1 MAGFGRTQLSVSI
14 GRVNSARACQKSTG
28 ASFSSVLRAPA
39 AAGMLLS
46 GTAVAADHDIQAVSD
61 FTSISSNNNVH
72 DITSRKMSGTSAI
85 NVFDKFVVGSSH
97 TVNLQVPDSAS
108 KLVNIV
114 RGSEAPAVHG
124 IMNSYKNGS
133 LGGDVVF
140 ASSAGF
146 LVGESGVVN
155 VGSLAIK
162 TPTDAEISGLIS
174 GTDAVDAKIT
184 DLLNDSFSVSSS
196 GTVRIKGKIN
206 TASGLDINA
215 NTIQVDSSGIVISGR
230 AAQASAVALTAVNV
244 DDLTIPTELNV
255 DGGVITLMASSSAT
269 GAIDLSGDL
278 YADGGFTI
286 MADNI
291 DVNAG
296 ATLDSRDSNSA
307 SAAGTIAFKGKTDQT
322 TTTLK
327 LSASGKTV
335 VVESATASSPEQ
347 VAEGITV
354 IGNTTVAGSA
364 TVTADTF
371 KTRANSSLDL
381 SGSLTVTADSKAN
394 VSGTL
399 AAESGI
405 TITAK
410 DIDLNAGSTLD
421 TRNSDD
427 SARGD
432 ITLTASVTKAIGF
445 GKADSDTNIDLGGQV
460 YARNVTV
467 EAKSIANSSFYEEP
481 GASMGIL
488 AAGSFVGASFYL
500 MEAEADA
507 TVNVNSSANIQA
519 SGNVSLQSEAHAL
532 TEASS
537 IVIGE
542 ALPASLPAIY
552 ASSDAT
558 STTHVKSGATI
569 EAEGNLEVSAHNEAY
584 ISASALD
591 IIAEDD
597 NKVVIAAAVAESDV
611 DARAIIDSGVT
622 LDADNLVLAAENQN
636 YYYVS
641 ASAYGLTNTQYGIA
655 IAVGDFNT
663 NTTAELGSSL
673 GTDNDK
679 VGNVTITSLNRTLNQ
694 RVHSGVTV
702 GSSLLFRT
710 VGSKA
715 VQGLSALQSGV
726 SNYTRQFLKGSGQSV
741 DTDDSGKV
749 SFKGGLSFSLNLSD
763 HDAYSYLGN
772 NVSGQTD
779 APNINATGNVLLASQ
794 VDVGSD
800 NEKMAGGYGA
810 GSLGGDQ
817 GGYRTSAE
825 TAVTAPEEGSAGAGQ
840 SAASDTSLAMALNFA
855 INDSDAVAEVGEST
869 RIKAANLG
877 IVAGQYMPIVST
889 YDKWDTIADV
899 LGKFNGIGGLQNNLL
914 TTFANAGA
922 AADKEAYG
930 GSLNVV
936 WNDMDTKAWIG
947 DNAEVTTT
955 GTGSWNASRELKAN
969 SKVTSLLG
977 DYSVFK
983 DINYS
988 FSFDNSIEVSAYN
1001 LMETANLAG
1010 NIGSLGILP
1019 NGNGTN
1025 KQGKAV
1031 GASITYVQQSGQAVA
1046 GIGKATVTATGDVDI
1061 YAETDERHVL
1071 VTPSSGMGKGLGFN
1085 GVLGF
1090 LNSEVLTHASLHND
1104 AQLSAGDLVIV
1115 AEHEF
1120 GNWAAAGAVNWS
1132 DESAVGIA
1140 IAANV
1145 SQGDTKAFIGDNSSE
1160 YDKVKFQDG
1169 SNSNTTRPAPTSP
1182 TAPAP
1187 TKGIIANSVSVRGR
1201 SSGTNGSIAVAG
1213 ALTTEPSNEP
1223 GIGQRFENWYNG
1235 LSSKVAANYTGANS
1249 SNGDSSIGQSA
1260 DNGGNDDSN
1269 ANSGQSSAEVSSAQ
1283 TGLTGA
1289 GSFTVSV
1296 NNMDAK
1302 AIIDGASISGHAN
1315 GNSYNDVDVE
1325 VQALE
1330 KVISASASGSAALS
1344 MLGTQSPANQN
1355 TIAGAIA
1362 YQISFND
1369 ALAWIKN
1376 TTINYADDVVVQAL
1390 HGGELTSVALAL

>member
-46 GTAVAADHDIQAVSD
+46 GTAVATDHDIQAVSD
-61 FTSISSNNNVH
+61 FTAISSNNNIH

-124 IMNSYKNGS
+124 IMNSYQNGS

-162 TPTDAEISGLIS
+162 TPTDNDITGLIS
-174 GTDAVDAKIT
+174 GSDVVDAKIT

-196 GTVRIKGKIN
+196 GTVRIQGKVN

-215 NTIQVDSSGIVISGR
+215 NTIQVDSGGIVISGR

-255 DGGVITLMASSSAT
+255 DGGVITLKASSSAA

-296 ATLDSRDSNSA
+296 ATLDSRDANSA
-307 SAAGTIAFKGKTDQT
+307 SAAGTIAFTGKDQAA
-322 TTTLK
+322 TTLN
-327 LSASGKTV
+327 LSAAGKAV
-335 VVESATASSPEQ
+335 VVESATAASPEQ
-347 VAEGITV
+347 AADGITL

-364 TVTADTF
+364 TITADTF
-371 KTRANSSLDL
+371 KTAANSTVDL
-381 SGSLTVTADSKAN
+381 SGSLTVTADSKAD
-394 VSGTL
+394 VSGIL

-432 ITLTASVTKAIGF
+432 VTLTASVTKEIGF
-445 GKADSDTNIDLGGQV
+445 GKADSDTSIDLGGQV
-460 YARNVTV
+460 YAKDVTV
-467 EAKSIANSSFYEEP
+467 KAKSIANSTFYEEP
-481 GASMGIL
+481 GTAMGIL
-488 AAGSFVGASFYL
+488 AAGAFVGASFYM

-507 TVNVNSSANIQA
+507 TVNVNNSANIQA

-542 ALPASLPAIY
+542 TFPASLPAIY
-552 ASSDAT
+552 ASSDAN

-597 NKVVIAAAVAESDV
+597 NTVVIAAAVAESDV

-726 SNYTRQFLKGSGQSV
+726 SNYTQQFLKGSGQSV

-772 NVSGQTD
+772 NVSGQT
-779 APNINATGNVLLASQ
+779 G
-794 VDVGSD
+794 
-800 NEKMAGGYGA
+800 
-810 GSLGGDQ
+810 
-817 GGYRTSAE
+817 
-825 TAVTAPEEGSAGAGQ
+825 
-840 SAASDTSLAMALNFA
+840 
-855 INDSDAVAEVGEST
+855 
-869 RIKAANLG
+869 
-877 IVAGQYMPIVST
+877 
-889 YDKWDTIADV
+889 
-899 LGKFNGIGGLQNNLL
+899 
-914 TTFANAGA
+914 
-922 AADKEAYG
+922 
-930 GSLNVV
+930 
-936 WNDMDTKAWIG
+936 
-947 DNAEVTTT
+947 
-955 GTGSWNASRELKAN
+955 
-969 SKVTSLLG
+969 
-977 DYSVFK
+977 
-983 DINYS
+983 
-988 FSFDNSIEVSAYN
+988 
-1001 LMETANLAG
+1001 
-1010 NIGSLGILP
+1010 
-1019 NGNGTN
+1019 
-1025 KQGKAV
+1025 
-1031 GASITYVQQSGQAVA
+1031 
-1046 GIGKATVTATGDVDI
+1046 
-1061 YAETDERHVL
+1061 
-1071 VTPSSGMGKGLGFN
+1071 
-1085 GVLGF
+1085 
-1090 LNSEVLTHASLHND
+1090 
-1104 AQLSAGDLVIV
+1104 
-1115 AEHEF
+1115 
-1120 GNWAAAGAVNWS
+1120 
-1132 DESAVGIA
+1132 
-1140 IAANV
+1140 
-1145 SQGDTKAFIGDNSSE
+1145 
-1160 YDKVKFQDG
+1160 
-1169 SNSNTTRPAPTSP
+1169 
-1182 TAPAP
+1182 
-1187 TKGIIANSVSVRGR
+1187 
-1201 SSGTNGSIAVAG
+1201 
-1213 ALTTEPSNEP
+1213 
-1223 GIGQRFENWYNG
+1223 
-1235 LSSKVAANYTGANS
+1235 
-1249 SNGDSSIGQSA
+1249 
-1260 DNGGNDDSN
+1260 
-1269 ANSGQSSAEVSSAQ
+1269 
-1283 TGLTGA
+1283 
-1289 GSFTVSV
+1289 
-1296 NNMDAK
+1296 
-1302 AIIDGASISGHAN
+1302 
-1315 GNSYNDVDVE
+1315 
-1325 VQALE
+1325 
-1330 KVISASASGSAALS
+1330 
-1344 MLGTQSPANQN
+1344 
-1355 TIAGAIA
+1355 
-1362 YQISFND
+1362 
-1369 ALAWIKN
+1369 
-1376 TTINYADDVVVQAL
+1376 
-1390 HGGELTSVALAL
+1390 